1 MMMCYGLFVFSLKT
15 IPYQTAEEN
24 KDWRFPANSRV
35 NQRSALQFIGR
46 DNETIT
52 LSGVL
57 YPELTGGRLSL
68 AVLERMADLGYSWPL
83 IEGTSIPLGFF
94 VMTNLKKTKT
104 EFFKDGAPRKIEFTI
119 SLTKVDPPD
128 WLPFAD
134 IIGMI

>member
-1 MMMCYGLFVFSLKT
+1 MMMCYGLFVFELKT
-15 IPYQTAEEN
+15 VPFQSIEEN

-46 DNETIT
+46 DNETMT
-52 LSGVL
+52 LSGIL

-68 AVLERMADLGYSWPL
+68 AILERMADLGASWPL
-83 IEGTSIPLGFF
+83 IDGTGIPLGFY

-104 EFFKDGAPRKIEFTI
+104 EFFRDGTPRKIEFII
-119 SLTKVDPPD
+119 SLTKTDPPE
-128 WLPFAD
+128 WVPYAY

>member
-1 MMMCYGLFVFSLKT
+1 MMMCYGLFVFELKT
-15 IPYQTAEEN
+15 VPFQSIEEN

-46 DNETIT
+46 DNETMT
-52 LSGVL
+52 LSGIL

-68 AVLERMADLGYSWPL
+68 AILERMADLGASWPL
-83 IEGTSIPLGFF
+83 IDGTGIPLGFY

-104 EFFKDGAPRKIEFTI
+104 EFFRDGTPRKIEFII
-119 SLTKVDPPD
+119 SLTKTDPPG
-128 WLPFAD
+128 WVPYAD

>member
-1 MMMCYGLFVFSLKT
+1 MMMCYGFFVFSLKT
-15 IPYQTAEEN
+15 IPYQTQEEN
-24 KDWRFPANSRV
+24 KDWRFPSNSRV

-46 DNETIT
+46 DNETIN
-52 LSGVL
+52 LYGVL

-68 AVLERMADLGYSWPL
+68 ALLERMADLGYAWPL
-83 IEGTSIPLGFF
+83 IEGTGIPLGFY

>member
-15 IPYQTAEEN
+15 IPYQVFEEN
-24 KDWRFPANSRV
+24 KDWRYPANSRV
-35 NQRSALQFIGR
+35 NQRSSLQFIGI

-68 AVLERMADLGYSWPL
+68 AWLERMADLGCSWPL
-83 IEGTSIPLGFF
+83 IDGTGVPLGFF

-134 IIGMI
+134 IMGMI

>member
-1 MMMCYGLFVFSLKT
+1 MMCYGLFVFSLKT
-15 IPYQTAEEN
+15 IPYQVFEEN
-24 KDWRFPANSRV
+24 KYWRYPANSRV
-35 NQRSALQFIGR
+35 NHRSSLQFIGI

-68 AVLERMADLGYSWPL
+68 AWLERMADLGYSWPL
-83 IEGTSIPLGFF
+83 IDGTGVPLGFF

>member
-15 IPYQTAEEN
+15 IPYQTTEEN

-52 LSGVL
+52 LTGIL
-57 YPELTGGRLSL
+57 HPELTGGRLSL
-68 AVLERMADLGYSWPL
+68 AVLERMADLGYPWPL
-83 IEGTSIPLGFF
+83 IEGTGIPLVFF
-94 VMTNLKKTKT
+94 VMTNLKKTQA
-104 EFFKDGAPRKIEFTI
+104 EFFRDGAARKIEFTI
-119 SLTKVDPPD
+119 SLTKVDPPEC
-128 WLPFAD
+128 LPFAD

>member
-1 MMMCYGLFVFSLKT
+1 MMMCYGLFVFELKT
-15 IPYQTAEEN
+15 VPFQSIEEN

-46 DNETIT
+46 DNETMT
-52 LSGVL
+52 LSGIL

-68 AVLERMADLGYSWPL
+68 AILERMADLGASWPL
-83 IEGTSIPLGFF
+83 IDGTGIPLGFY

-104 EFFKDGAPRKIEFTI
+104 EFFRDGTPRKIEFII
-119 SLTKVDPPD
+119 SLTKTDPPE
-128 WLPFAD
+128 WVPYAD